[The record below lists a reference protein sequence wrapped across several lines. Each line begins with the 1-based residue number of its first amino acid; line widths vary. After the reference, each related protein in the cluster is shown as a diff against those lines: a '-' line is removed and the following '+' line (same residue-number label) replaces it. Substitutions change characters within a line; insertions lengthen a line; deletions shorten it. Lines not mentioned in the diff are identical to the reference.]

1 MATKTV
7 PKNAPPQVES
17 EAEKKAAN
25 DKKAAEGREEK
36 RKYWARKEKVYEF
49 EKENRTRVVAFRSM
63 ENWWKIGG
71 HSALFYYHQLVPR
84 LKKRKTVKLRVDTDH
99 YHRFMDG
106 VVLIASIDS
115 LKAEMA
121 ELKLAIKRDDEDMV
135 SCALEKEVSLET
147 LQALKDIEAERMS
160 KINQIVMPHD
170 TYPEIYKGI
179 TEIQGEIYP
188 LTRKMQTYERDLF
201 GRELMLMI
209 REMLE
214 SYVRMTHES
223 VSTEEMLKRIAD
235 KAAVATFIVQELA
248 ELKIIESKR
257 ALRLAQNL
265 LKIKQVATA
274 ESRRVVRPEE

>member
-135 SCALEKEVSLET
+135 SFALEKEVSLET

-214 SYVRMTHES
+214 SYV
-223 VSTEEMLKRIAD
+223 
-235 KAAVATFIVQELA
+235 
-248 ELKIIESKR
+248 
-257 ALRLAQNL
+257 
-265 LKIKQVATA
+265 
-274 ESRRVVRPEE
+274 